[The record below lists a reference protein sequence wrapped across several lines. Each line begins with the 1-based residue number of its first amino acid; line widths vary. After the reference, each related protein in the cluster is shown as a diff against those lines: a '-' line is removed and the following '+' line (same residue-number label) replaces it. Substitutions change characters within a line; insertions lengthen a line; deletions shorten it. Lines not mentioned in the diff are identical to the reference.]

1 MFKKFTKRKHRLSTV
16 GVANLTLF
24 VFLMGVALSPFAGT
38 CGGSSI
44 VDAATDN
51 PLLKSDSVQYAMKFQ
66 DAVREI
72 YKEVNPAVIRIET
85 EQTIEMNHPFFND
98 PMFRRFFQV
107 PEGQQKQK
115 RAGLGS
121 GFIISSDGF
130 AVTNHH
136 VVQKVDKITVKLTN
150 GKEYQAKLVGSDPN
164 SDIALIKIEGAK
176 NLKVVHLGDSD
187 KIEVGDF
194 ALAIGNPFG
203 LQSTLTTGVISSKGQ
218 DVNSADGV
226 SRIQTDTSINP
237 GNSGGPLLNV
247 RGEVIGINQMIYSQ
261 SGGSVG
267 IGFAIPINHAKHVI
281 EKLKSGQKIRQGYIG
296 VSVDPEVTAEKLK
309 LLGVEGKTG
318 LIVAQVVL
326 GSPAFKAG
334 IAAND
339 FITHIDGKPAEKF
352 SVLKAAVLAKGVG
365 GNIEVKLIRQGKE
378 AAVIV
383 KVAEA
388 PQQMQNQGQGP

>member
-1 MFKKFTKRKHRLSTV
+1 MLKKLNQKKFRFSTL

-24 VFLMGVALSPFAGT
+24 VFLIGVAFSPFAGT
-38 CGGSSI
+38 CGGGSI
-44 VDAATDN
+44 AEAATDN
-51 PLLKSDSVQYAMKFQ
+51 PLLKSESVQHALKFQ
-66 DAVREI
+66 DAIREI

-85 EQTIEMNHPFFND
+85 EQTVEVNHPFFND

-121 GFIISSDGF
+121 GFVISSDGF

-136 VVQKVDKITVKLTN
+136 VVQKVDKITVKLTS
-150 GKEYQAKLVGSDPN
+150 GKEYSAKLIGSDPN

-176 NLKVVHLGDSD
+176 NLKTAHLGDSD

-203 LQSTLTTGVISSKGQ
+203 LQSTLTTGIVSSKGQ

-226 SRIQTDTSINP
+226 SRIQTDASINP

-281 EKLKSGQKIRQGYIG
+281 EKLKAGKKIRQGYIG
-296 VSVDPEVTAEKLK
+296 VSVDPEVTEEKLK
-309 LLGVEGKTG
+309 LLGVTGKSG
-318 LIVAQVVL
+318 LIVAQVVI

-352 SVLKAAVLAKGVG
+352 SVLKAAVLQKGVG
-365 GNIEVKLIRQGKE
+365 GQIEVRLIRQGKE
-378 AAVIV
+378 VTVSV

-388 PQQMQNQGQGP
+388 PQQQQ